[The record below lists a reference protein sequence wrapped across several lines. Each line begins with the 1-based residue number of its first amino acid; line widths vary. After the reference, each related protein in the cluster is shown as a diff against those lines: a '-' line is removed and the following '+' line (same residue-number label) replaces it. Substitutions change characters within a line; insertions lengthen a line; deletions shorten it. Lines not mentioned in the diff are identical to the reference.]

1 MKKYLF
7 FEHEF
12 ARAAAILAGAI
23 IGAGIFS
30 VPFVFASSG
39 ILVASA
45 VFAVVACIVL
55 LLHLMFT
62 EVVERTEGTYRLVG
76 YASHYFG
83 TPGKIVISISAVLG
97 TLGALVAYLLV
108 GSSFLSFLLAPFG
121 VSATGALVGFWFVMA
136 LGIVLGMKSVARL
149 DAILVGALVV
159 LLSVLI
165 LWGAPL
171 VEPSNLSVAH
181 WDKVLVPF
189 GVALFALIGF
199 PVIPSIRDVVGTH
212 GPRWKKAIF
221 VGTLVPIALTYLFGV
236 VVAGVAGEATSP
248 EAIAG
253 LVPFMG
259 RGVLDVGA
267 AVGLLAIVT
276 SFFAFGTYLRDTLRV
291 DWNIPAL
298 VANAIT
304 AGVPLALILAGATS
318 IVDVLTFVGAVFG
331 AVDGTMVVLLFA
343 RAKERGTRRP
353 YFDFDIPTVIQLLV
367 IAALVFGG
375 VYSLLRIGVG

>member
-1 MKKYLF
+1 MRKYIF

-30 VPFVFASSG
+30 VPFVFASAG
-39 ILVASA
+39 IIVASV

-76 YASHYFG
+76 YADHYFG
-83 TPGKIVISISAVLG
+83 AWGKVVISISAVLG
-97 TLGALVAYLLV
+97 TTGALVAYLLV
-108 GSSFLSFLLAPFG
+108 GSSFLSFLIAPFG
-121 VSATGALVGFWFVMA
+121 FSETGILLGFWFTMA
-136 LGIVLGMKSVARL
+136 LGIVLGMKSIARV
-149 DAILVGALVV
+149 DAILVGLLVA
-159 LLSVLI
+159 LLSVLVA
-165 LWGAPL
+165 WGIPL
-171 VEPSNLSVAH
+171 VESENLVVTN
-181 WDKVLVPF
+181 WDKALVPF

-236 VVAGVAGEATSP
+236 VVVGVSGESTSP
-248 EAIAG
+248 EALLG
-253 LVPFMG
+253 LVSYMG
-259 RGVLDVGA
+259 HGILAVGA
-267 AVGLLAIVT
+267 FVGLLAIIT

-291 DWNIPAL
+291 DWKMSA
-298 VANAIT
+298 
-304 AGVPLALILAGATS
+304 PLADALTVGTPIMLILAGATS

-331 AVDGTMVVLLFA
+331 AIDGTMVVLLFS
-343 RAKERGTRRP
+343 RAKEKGTRRP
-353 YFDFDIPTVIQLLV
+353 YFDFDIPRVIQFFV
-367 IAALVFGG
+367 VAALVFGG